1 MVYLQGVGE
10 EYGKAEHGQGGLG
23 QHRVLGV
30 SRRRSEDVKRGTSVM
45 VMSVMEA
52 VTMVVRTTVA
62 AVAADQGHVEGD
74 GGRSVPAVLEVAE
87 EAHADVEAGAGGTV
101 MWRGGR

>member
-1 MVYLQGVGE
+1 M
-10 EYGKAEHGQGGLG
+10 
-23 QHRVLGV
+23 
-30 SRRRSEDVKRGTSVM
+30 
-45 VMSVMEA
+45 
-52 VTMVVRTTVA
+52 
-62 AVAADQGHVEGD
+62 AADQGHVEGD